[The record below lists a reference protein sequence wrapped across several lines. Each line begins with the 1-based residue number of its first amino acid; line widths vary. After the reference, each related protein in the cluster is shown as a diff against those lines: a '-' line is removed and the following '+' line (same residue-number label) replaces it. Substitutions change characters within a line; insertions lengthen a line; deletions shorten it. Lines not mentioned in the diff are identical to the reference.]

1 MSIDVLSSEELQHI
15 VHNARYREV
24 LSDLLKPSVDRR
36 DELISGAESGDS
48 ADHTVTDDQSER
60 GADHTRSLRI
70 HRLQPATRQKRGAD
84 TSRPALTK
92 NTSQRPEGAR
102 VSESSREGNRKR
114 RQGSDTPG
122 PSSKRTKTASDQ
134 SSDEEEYFDPTLE
147 REDREE
153 FKVKVPKKIQKYVE
167 KHFRRSLSK
176 EERTAMLRKHPKPDT
191 AAVAP
196 PRLDSFISDFA
207 GKKLDK
213 GRDAQLA
220 KIQGTMLYAANP
232 LTNLWAEL
240 IDQGLTQ
247 DSQAAIFVSD
257 VSEII
262 QRTLVLLGNASN
274 LISETRRE
282 VALESVHPSLK
293 KYGKGDFSKAG
304 EDLFGQEFKDNL
316 VKKVEAD
323 SAISKAV
330 NIVSRSS
337 SNPNSSGRVYR
348 KQASDNRFF
357 GGRTSRYGA
366 VSGKIYQPYKYQ
378 GKGKHTPGKPFHR
391 KGSVFDRLGT
401 SLSNNAGNQQ
411 QPK

>member
-1 MSIDVLSSEELQHI
+1 MQSRVIVLTCLNAVLTTPVHYEFTGYSLLPGRNVELTPP
-15 VHNARYREV
+15 V
-24 LSDLLKPSVDRR
+24 LLLPKTP
-36 DELISGAESGDS
+36 
-48 ADHTVTDDQSER
+48 H
-60 GADHTRSLRI
+60 RSLRVPG
-70 HRLQPATRQKRGAD
+70 LVT
-84 TSRPALTK
+84 L
-92 NTSQRPEGAR
+92 PEKGI
-102 VSESSREGNRKR
+102 GK
-114 RQGSDTPG
+114 
-122 PSSKRTKTASDQ
+122 
-134 SSDEEEYFDPTLE
+134 
-147 REDREE
+147 EDR
-153 FKVKVPKKIQKYVE
+153 KAMHLVRHQNVLRQLQTRAQKYVE
-167 KHFRRSLSK
+167 KHFHRSLSK

-191 AAVAP
+191 AVVVP

-220 KIQGTMLYAANP
+220 KIQGTMLYATNP

-247 DSQAAIFVSD
+247 DSQAAMFVSD
-257 VSEII
+257 VLEII

-330 NIVSRSS
+330 NIVSRSA

-348 KQASDNRFF
+348 KQASDNRFL

-366 VSGKIYQPYKYQ
+366 VSGTVYQPYKYQ
-378 GKGKHTPGKPFHR
+378 GKGKHTPGSPST
-391 KGSVFDRLGT
+391 GTAVCSTDLDRASRT
-401 SLSNNAGNQQ
+401 MQ
-411 QPK
+411 